1 MPSISYRN
9 NSSGT
14 LVAVWPGSTIQ
25 TDQGPR
31 KQGQK
36 YLGKVIDKD
45 RLIFWKR
52 DEGYFHFNPDDQS
65 ITALEAKD
73 VPNAE
78 QNPDGAR
85 KERHVLVDFGDS
97 YFLKT
102 LIDSIGYN
110 EVLDSLKYVNRDTL
124 CALLFYYI
132 LEGKANVNADRWYRQ
147 NYASYLFPK
156 ANIYSQRISDML
168 AKLGDDSQRRD
179 FLLAHIKYLLNS
191 TDQEV
196 SILIDSTGMPNKCD
210 LPVTRVSNHEGDI
223 NIEFRMIALVQ
234 RSTGLPIFYEII
246 PGNIVDVS
254 TTQRII
260 ELAKQYHCDVSYAIG
275 DAGYCCPSTMEKL
288 VLSGIDFMTRLNPTY
303 DLYKQ
308 ILDEHAAELKD
319 DTNAIRY
326 RDRILYI
333 VKVETK
339 IAVDQETGKDVTG
352 FVYLCRDRDSSSF
365 KYTRLMKTKSARKMT
380 CDQILEISEQLGVF
394 AIVTTRDLPVEEVL
408 PEYYVRQDIE
418 QYFDFG
424 KNYAKFL
431 PVRQHNMET
440 LKGHM
445 LIAFIATFLV
455 IVIKNRLG
463 MVDSRYVEVSPAL
476 AKALDE
482 PSEDAMTDKSG
493 KSFLEQIPVGQ
504 VFRESPSSLFLEL
517 RGQKAEVFDE
527 VILPEIP
534 IRQARDFYDA
544 FRIASPFKIN
554 RKDNALTYVFK
565 EGEKNKLTRKYAF
578 ARKAYLSDDE
588 IEKKRKANELI
599 RVRKAAEKAGLRIA
613 EDDASGKSVAS
624 FDTNSSDPLT
634 VPEAGVSGEKPT
646 DVITDGNGAIP
657 APDKGKQDA
666 TSVPRTADSSDGIT
680 KKRGRG
686 RPPGSKNKKTL
697 EREAAEAA
705 AGIVHVK
712 RKPGRPPG
720 SKNKKTLE
728 REAREADLS
737 GTKRDGA

>member
-1 MPSISYRN
+1 MPSISYHN
-9 NSSGT
+9 NSAGT
-14 LVAVWPGSTIQ
+14 LVGVWPGATIQ

-31 KQGQK
+31 KKGQI
-36 YLGKVIDKD
+36 YLGKVIDKE

-52 DEGYFHFNPDDQS
+52 GEGYFHFNPEDQS
-65 ITALEAKD
+65 FTALETKD
-73 VPNAE
+73 VPDFS

-85 KERHVLVDFGDS
+85 KDRHVLVDFGDS
-97 YFLKT
+97 YFLKM

-124 CALLFYYI
+124 YALLFYYI

-168 AKLGDDSQRRD
+168 MRLGDDGQRRD
-179 FLLAHIKYLLNS
+179 FLLAHIEYLLKS

-210 LPVTRVSNHEGDI
+210 IPITRVSNHEGDV

-234 RSTGLPIFYEII
+234 RSTGLPIYYEII

-260 ELAKQYHCDVSYAIG
+260 EIAKQYHCDVAYAIG

-303 DLYKQ
+303 DLYKEV
-308 ILDEHAAELKD
+308 LKEHAAELED
-319 DTNAIRY
+319 DTNTIRY
-326 RDRILYI
+326 KGRILYI
-333 VKVETK
+333 VKVEAK
-339 IAVDQETGKDVTG
+339 IAVDRETGEDVTG

-365 KYTRLMKTKSARKMT
+365 KYTHLMKTKSAKKMT
-380 CDQILEISEQLGVF
+380 REQILEVSKQLGVF
-394 AIVTTRDLPVEEVL
+394 AIVTTRDLPVEDVL

-455 IVIKNRLG
+455 IVVKNRLG

-482 PSEDAMTDKSG
+482 SSESSMTDG
-493 KSFLEQIPVGQ
+493 QKSFLEQLPVGK
-504 VFRESPSSLFLEL
+504 VFKESPSSLFLEL

-534 IRQARDFYDA
+534 VRQARDFYDA
-544 FRIASPFKIN
+544 FRLYSPFKVE
-554 RKDNALTYVFK
+554 RKDTGLNYVFRD
-565 EGEKNKLTRKYAF
+565 GEQNKLTRKYAF
-578 ARKAYLSDDE
+578 ARKAFLTDEE

-599 RVRKAAEKAGLRIA
+599 RVKRVVEKAGLKLA
-613 EDDASGKSVAS
+613 ADDESSLPVSAS
-624 FDTNSSDPLT
+624 DTDT
-634 VPEAGVSGEKPT
+634 VPKEP
-646 DVITDGNGAIP
+646 P
-657 APDKGKQDA
+657 
-666 TSVPRTADSSDGIT
+666 

-728 REAREADLS
+728 REAREAALS
-737 GTKRDGA
+737 GQKHGKV